1 MELTEDK
8 LLYLWRMR
16 ETIFDN
22 VQNKE
27 LIERFEW
34 LNKLF
39 AKIEETAVNYN
50 VDNEEVS
57 VNDTV
62 LENKN
67 GEKPSLDYFACAND
81 EVTAQGAMN
90 GVNKMIN
97 KFIDHKNIIL
107 EIGRL
112 LGGFDC
118 EDTMKEE
125 YRIVSNTV
133 KDGNDNGSLVSEG
146 ISRHP
151 SSNLADN
158 NYFFNV
164 IETINQI
171 KNDTFNT
178 DESKFVLRY
187 PHDKY
192 YKNWEV
198 AEQSQKAALKNRF
211 PYKFFYAWTHRNQVI
226 HLIGLKAYKNLVT
239 QKQFQYIGDQEVNQP
254 FDDFSNEESKSGWKS
269 YSDAIIKLIPEDER
283 GENFI
288 SDLSKLLSI
297 VLSTSVQLKNMIDLL
312 DTGNHAIVLWGPPGT
327 GKTFSA
333 KGLVCHKLGISRE
346 KLNEYRLGN
355 CKNLEKGSWDIVQF
369 HPNYSYEDFIG
380 GISPQ
385 LEADSLSYKLKVG
398 IFKKMCDT
406 ANLEENKNKPFILI
420 IDEINRADLSAVFGE
435 LMYALEYRDEEISI
449 PNFEKPFV
457 IPKNIYLI
465 GTMNS
470 IDKSLATFDLA
481 LRRRFGFYKIMPD
494 VNLLSNML
502 ATTNLCN
509 DSIEE
514 FIKKCKNLNDEISNN
529 LVLQLGYDYQIGH
542 AYFAKIKDFIPD
554 NKDEQSI
561 STFDLEK
568 LWIYHLEPLL
578 EEYIGN
584 RMEDSSIKDK
594 IEKMKNEFIKSL

>member
-1 MELTEDK
+1 
-8 LLYLWRMR
+8 
-16 ETIFDN
+16 
-22 VQNKE
+22 
-27 LIERFEW
+27 
-34 LNKLF
+34 
-39 AKIEETAVNYN
+39 
-50 VDNEEVS
+50 
-57 VNDTV
+57 
-62 LENKN
+62 
-67 GEKPSLDYFACAND
+67 
-81 EVTAQGAMN
+81 
-90 GVNKMIN
+90 
-97 KFIDHKNIIL
+97 
-107 EIGRL
+107 
-112 LGGFDC
+112 
-118 EDTMKEE
+118 
-125 YRIVSNTV
+125 
-133 KDGNDNGSLVSEG
+133 
-146 ISRHP
+146 
-151 SSNLADN
+151 
-158 NYFFNV
+158 
-164 IETINQI
+164 
-171 KNDTFNT
+171 
-178 DESKFVLRY
+178 
-187 PHDKY
+187 
-192 YKNWEV
+192 
-198 AEQSQKAALKNRF
+198 
-211 PYKFFYAWTHRNQVI
+211 
-226 HLIGLKAYKNLVT
+226 
-239 QKQFQYIGDQEVNQP
+239 
-254 FDDFSNEESKSGWKS
+254 
-269 YSDAIIKLIPEDER
+269 
-283 GENFI
+283 
-288 SDLSKLLSI
+288 
-297 VLSTSVQLKNMIDLL
+297 
-312 DTGNHAIVLWGPPGT
+312 
-327 GKTFSA
+327 
-333 KGLVCHKLGISRE
+333 
-346 KLNEYRLGN
+346 
-355 CKNLEKGSWDIVQF
+355 
-369 HPNYSYEDFIG
+369 
-380 GISPQ
+380 
-385 LEADSLSYKLKVG
+385 
-398 IFKKMCDT
+398 MCDT

>member
-39 AKIEETAVNYN
+39 AEIEETT
-50 VDNEEVS
+50 VDYDNDNKEVS
-57 VNDTV
+57 VNGTV
-62 LENKN
+62 LKDQN
-67 GEKPSLDYFACAND
+67 GEKPSFEYFACAKD
-81 EVTAQGAMN
+81 YVPALGAMN
-90 GVNKMIN
+90 GVYNMAD
-97 KFIDHKNIIL
+97 KFTDHKNIIL

-112 LGGFDC
+112 MGGFDC
-118 EDTMKEE
+118 ENTMKEE

-171 KNDTFNT
+171 KDGTFNT
-178 DESKFVLRY
+178 DASKFVLRY
-187 PHDKY
+187 PQDQYYEDK
-192 YKNWEV
+192 EV
-198 AEQSQKAALKNRF
+198 AEQSQKAALKKRF
-211 PYKFFYAWTHRNQVI
+211 PYKFFYAWTHRDQVI

-239 QKQFQYIGDQEVNQP
+239 QKQFQYIGDQEMDQP
-254 FDDFSNEESKSGWKS
+254 FDDFSNEKSGWKN
-269 YSDAIIKLIPEDER
+269 YSDTIINLIPENER
-283 GENFI
+283 SENFI

-297 VLSTSVQLKNMIDLL
+297 VLSTSVQLKNMIDLF

-355 CKNLEKGSWDIVQF
+355 CKNPEKGAWDIVQF

-398 IFKKMCDT
+398 IFKKMCDI

-435 LMYALEYRDEEISI
+435 LMYALEYRNEKISI
-449 PNFEKPFV
+449 PNFEEPFV
-457 IPKNIYLI
+457 IPENIYLI

-494 VNLLSNML
+494 VNLLSDML

-509 DSIEE
+509 DSIKE
-514 FIKKCKNLNDEISNN
+514 FIKRCKNLNDKISNN
-529 LVLQLGYDYQIGH
+529 QILQLGYDYQIGH

-584 RMEDSSIKDK
+584 RMEDPSIKDEM
-594 IEKMKNEFIKSL
+594 EKMKNEFIRSL